1 MYQPFVSSAKNKKY
15 SVYVKSTSG
24 HTVTP
29 ELCLNMCRA
38 YATHA
43 DKLQQKKD
51 SRQRNRQSHTD
62 YMRQY
67 QHRPGVKAYRQ
78 QYEKDNADR
87 RKARARELYAYQC
100 SWGGDKAYHNNML
113 SIEPTLFT

>member
-1 MYQPFVSSAKNKKY
+1 MSGCRPDVDWMSISCRPRVDP
-15 SVYVKSTSG
+15 VYLLG
-24 HTVTP
+24 
-29 ELCLNMCRA
+29 
-38 YATHA
+38 
-43 DKLQQKKD
+43 
-51 SRQRNRQSHTD
+51 RQSHTD
-62 YMRQY
+62 YMRHY
-67 QHRPGVKAYRQ
+67 QHRPGVEAYRQ